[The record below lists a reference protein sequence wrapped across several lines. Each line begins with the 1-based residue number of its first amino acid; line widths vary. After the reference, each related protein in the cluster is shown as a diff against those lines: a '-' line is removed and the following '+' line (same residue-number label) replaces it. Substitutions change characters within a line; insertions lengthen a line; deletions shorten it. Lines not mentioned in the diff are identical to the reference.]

1 MSISEWLERCAAEYV
16 LRAGVSKEEAFN
28 MAIDTLSSIDDAE
41 IISEESPEDY
51 ANGDMDLAGIA

>member
-1 MSISEWLERCAAEYV
+1 MNCSLCNHPNHRV
-16 LRAGVSKEEAFN
+16 LRTSARFQ

-51 ANGDMDLAGIA
+51 ANGDMDCWQD